1 MSSITSS
8 DSSFQGERDQTALI
22 TPVSDFS
29 ATRLRC
35 KLKLKK
41 THFFFYYVFNVG
53 VQTQLNQQVKEG
65 EKLMKESEALAERW
79 GNIAERRLVLWHT
92 SDKIKHNR
100 KCEMERTHE
109 AQKRNLTKMKK
120 VGARS
125 RQVHL
130 HACTRSFRLSHKEP
144 CVFSN

>member
-8 DSSFQGERDQTALI
+8 DSSFQAKRYQTSLI
-22 TPVSDFS
+22 TPVLNCS

-35 KLKLKK
+35 KMKK
-41 THFFFYYVFNVG
+41 TFFFFTVFNVR

-65 EKLMKESEALAERW
+65 EKLMKESEAMAERW

-100 KCEMERTHE
+100 RCEMERTHE

-120 VGARS
+120 VGAG
-125 RQVHL
+125 
-130 HACTRSFRLSHKEP
+130 
-144 CVFSN
+144 N